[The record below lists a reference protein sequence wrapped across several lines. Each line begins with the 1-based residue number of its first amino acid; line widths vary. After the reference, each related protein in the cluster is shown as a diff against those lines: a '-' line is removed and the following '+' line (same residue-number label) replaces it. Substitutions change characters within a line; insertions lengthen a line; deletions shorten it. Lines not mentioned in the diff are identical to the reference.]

1 MAELP
6 HRFVLQ
12 LITASIS
19 TIPIPQFRYA
29 TNAAR
34 APIMSN
40 DKAMQVQFL
49 TWLQQSFIVLL
60 WGLVFYLAGLSS
72 LKFDD
77 PTSSIA
83 IIWFPAGIA
92 FAAFLNARWR
102 DYPALI
108 VIFTLVTALM
118 DEHWG
123 TPLSFALS
131 LLYAFLSI
139 PSTVAIAWTVRRFAR
154 MHDDLHIILVWIV
167 ATLAISALDSLIIG
181 SSYAVALGLTPLSL
195 FWHGFIAD
203 VTGIFFTAPIVI
215 GILNLHQQVT
225 VNSIVSK
232 YIGFVLWLVMCAI
245 ANIVFGHDLPWV
257 TNHAITLYFGLVCLP
272 IAAVMLLS
280 MFWGS
285 LGGSVALLTLGAI
298 VIYYTDQHK
307 GPFFLNGLVYT
318 ESLLLALSYLSAAS
332 LLVVFVRV
340 VRRLTNNRHKGGH
353 GAFYRLSPTS
363 GAIQWGNTLSKLP
376 GNMQPG
382 GLSRVDDVLQ
392 HVHPRD
398 KDKLRAHWL
407 STTRDQYAAL
417 IFRIQTPNGQWVTL
431 VDRGTARMVADGEDI
446 IVGNWQ
452 VSRFHLAF

>member
-1 MAELP
+1 MRLK
-6 HRFVLQ
+6 Q
-12 LITASIS
+12 L
-19 TIPIPQFRYA
+19 
-29 TNAAR
+29 
-34 APIMSN
+34 
-40 DKAMQVQFL
+40 
-49 TWLQQSFIVLL
+49 FILLL

-83 IIWFPAGIA
+83 IIWFPAGVA
-92 FAAFLNARWR
+92 FAAFLNARWC

-108 VIFTLVTALM
+108 AIFTLATALL
-118 DEHWG
+118 DEQWD
-123 TPLSFALS
+123 TPITFALS

-167 ATLAISALDSLIIG
+167 ATFAISALDSLIVG
-181 SSYAVALGLTPLSL
+181 SGYAVAQGLTPLSL

-203 VTGIFFTAPIVI
+203 VTGIFFTAPIVMGLLI
-215 GILNLHQQVT
+215 QHQRFAA
-225 VNSIVSK
+225 NSVVSK

-245 ANIVFGHDLPWV
+245 AGIVFGHDFPWV
-257 TNHAITLYFGLVCLP
+257 AKHATALYFGLACLP
-272 IAAVMLLS
+272 IAAMMLIS
-280 MFWGS
+280 IFWGS

-307 GPFFLNGLVYT
+307 GPFFLKSLVYT
-318 ESLLLALSYLSAAS
+318 ESLLLALSYLSATA
-332 LLVVFVRV
+332 LLVVFIRV
-340 VRRLTNNRHKGGH
+340 VRSLTNNRLTGGH

-363 GAIQWGNTLSKLP
+363 GVINWENTLSTLP

-382 GLSRVDDVLQ
+382 GLSCVDDVLQ

-398 KDKLRAHWL
+398 KDKLRTHWL
-407 STTRDQYAAL
+407 STTRDQHAAL
-417 IFRIQTPNGQWVTL
+417 IFRIQTPDGQWVTL
-431 VDRGTARMVADGEDI
+431 VDRGSMHMVAGGEDI

-452 VSRFHLAF
+452 ASRFHLAL